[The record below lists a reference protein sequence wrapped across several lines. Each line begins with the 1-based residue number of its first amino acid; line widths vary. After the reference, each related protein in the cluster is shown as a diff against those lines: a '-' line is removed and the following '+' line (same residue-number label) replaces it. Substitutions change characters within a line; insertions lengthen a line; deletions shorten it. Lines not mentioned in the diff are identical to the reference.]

1 MVIKANIQKNP
12 ALGVDLKQGGGY
24 VTNEK
29 IINALGYTPANE
41 ADIPTKVSQL
51 ENDEKYV
58 KSWEDLPDK
67 PFYIEETISSVTET
81 LFEHEILDSASV
93 PLSGVFYRYNFAENL
108 NLNIEENV
116 KYTLIV
122 NGVEHEASEI
132 DTHNKTLS
140 FANVQIGSLS
150 TTLSIIQSAD
160 KTQIAYRVGSYG
172 TYTLDVSLYSNEKT
186 QIIHPL
192 PEMFL
197 PVHSHE
203 WYDLPLTDDDKI
215 PAIYLPETMGT
226 EGVGI
231 ESIEQTTTSTEDDG
245 KNVITVTLTNGKQYN
260 FTVQNGSKGSPGEKG
275 DPGADGEDGADGFS
289 PQIVTWNIEGGKR
302 ISITTKLG
310 TEYVDIMN
318 GKDATAGSADF
329 SKLGVNIF
337 NTLEWDG
344 NSEGLIY
351 ATGSANDIVRISG
364 CVPTPEDFAKGW
376 TAVGADGVAV
386 TGSGLVVLD
395 KIFTTEN
402 GEFLVVPEDNTV
414 SDGLTYP
421 KKGIYV
427 FDGSD
432 ASMFSLRSLTINE
445 YTFIE
450 GAIKTE
456 LLPEHLQLPNKYLD
470 FIETVGGDTLTWDGN
485 TEGLISV
492 LDTYFLVS
500 NTVPSLTDLQAGGVL
515 TLNDGETLTFN
526 SDSVLDC
533 EASGMGANCIV
544 IASEPSVFIALKDG
558 AVFTMEGDSITF
570 EKSGVYFP
578 CMPASNGIDDTYI
591 TKFTINGYTGFTKE
605 QVKEEYLP
613 ELNNDNR
620 FIVNVNLEGSALV
633 SDKTFDEIVQAKN
646 DCKDIEIHHGSYVIK
661 DYWLED
667 ATLTYFYISAS
678 SDSLQMYEVWLPNNG
693 DIVVY
698 QNKISVTKTQIM

>member
-1 MVIKANIQKNP
+1 MVIKANVQKNP
-12 ALGVDLKQGGGY
+12 ALGVDLKQGGGSS
-24 VTNEK
+24 VTNEN

-58 KSWEDLPDK
+58 KNWEELPDK
-67 PFYIEETISSVTET
+67 PFYIEEEVSSVTET
-81 LFEHEILDSASV
+81 LFEHEILDSANV

-108 NLNIEENV
+108 NLNIEENA

-132 DTHNKTLS
+132 DTHNKTLN
-140 FANVQIGSLS
+140 FANVQIGSLA
-150 TTLSIIQSAD
+150 TTLSIIQTAS

-186 QIIHPL
+186 QIVHPL

-226 EGVGI
+226 AGVGI

-245 KNVITVTLTNGKQYN
+245 NNVITVTLTNGKQYN

-275 DPGADGEDGADGFS
+275 DPGAPGNDGEDGEDGFS
-289 PQIVTWNIEGGKR
+289 PKIVTWNIEGGKR

-310 TEYVDIMN
+310 TEYVDIMH

-344 NSEGLIY
+344 NAEGLIY
-351 ATGSANDIVRISG
+351 ATGSADDIVRISG
-364 CVPTPEDFAKGW
+364 CVPTQEDFEKGW
-376 TAVGADGVAV
+376 TAVGVDGATV

-402 GEFLVVPEDNTV
+402 GEFLVVPEDNIV
-414 SDGLTYP
+414 SGGLTYP

-456 LLPEHLQLPNKYLD
+456 LLPKHLQFGEKITY
-470 FIETVGGDTLTWDGN
+470 GDTLTWDGVLAGHELVSIP
-485 TEGLISV
+485 TDEEGLTNYYIHVS
-492 LDTYFLVS
+492 DLVP
-500 NTVPSLTDLQAGGVL
+500 TMEDLQNGATVIGEQQGTQVSATLPADQL
-515 TLNDGETLTFN
+515 TET
-526 SDSVLDC
+526 
-533 EASGMGANCIV
+533 
-544 IASEPSVFIALKDG
+544 
-558 AVFTMEGDSITF
+558 
-570 EKSGVYFP
+570 
-578 CMPASNGIDDTYI
+578 DTYI
-591 TKFTINGYTGFTKE
+591 TDENMMVFVAKEDNVDVNGMVFPKKGIYWMYAEYNTVVMMAFYSLTIPGYGMFKHTEIETIP
-605 QVKEEYLP
+605 VEYLP
-613 ELNNDNR
+613 SAESTRTYFWISGDKL
-620 FIVNVNLEGSALV
+620 NVNDGSEGFWTPATYRDIDRAYKKGQIII
-633 SDKTFDEIVQAKN
+633 SD
-646 DCKDIEIHHGSYVIK
+646 GGK
-661 DYWLED
+661 DYMPVSVGLVPPYMAEITIID
-667 ATLTYFYISAS
+667 F
-678 SDSLQMYEVWLPNNG
+678 DSTGAIPKMYRVG
-693 DIVVY
+693 SMD
-698 QNKISVTKTQIM
+698 